1 MITARSPERFTP
13 STQNNPMNSTATAI
27 TTGTLLTL
35 ENVLYAKKGAIA
47 YVTLNRSKVLNALSK
62 ATWEDLRIAFE
73 DARDD
78 AAVRGVI
85 LTGAGDKA
93 FIAGAD
99 ISELAHLTAVE
110 AEQSSTY
117 GQAVLDLIENLG
129 KPVIA
134 AVNGFALG
142 GGCET
147 SMACTIRLA
156 AESAKFGQPEVKLGV
171 LPGGGGT
178 QRLPRL
184 VGKGRALQLILTGEM
199 ISAQEAY
206 RIGLVNEVVPAAD
219 LITRAEALLQQIFA
233 NAPVAVRY
241 SLEAVN
247 NGLETSQAEG
257 LSLEASLFGLCAGT
271 EDKKEGTLAFME
283 KRKAQFLGR

>member
-1 MITARSPERFTP
+1 MSTP
-13 STQNNPMNSTATAI
+13 VKELS
-27 TTGTLLTL
+27 L
-35 ENVLYAKKGAIA
+35 ENVLYEKKGGIA
-47 YVTLNRSKVLNALSK
+47 YATLNRPKVLNALSHR
-62 ATWEDLRIAFE
+62 TWEDLRTAFV

-99 ISELAHLTAVE
+99 ISELANLTAVE
-110 AEQSSTY
+110 AEESSRF
-117 GQAVLDLIENLG
+117 GQEVLNLVENLG

-134 AVNGFALG
+134 AINGFALG

-147 SMACTIRLA
+147 AMACTIRVA
-156 AESAKFGQPEVKLGV
+156 SENAKFGQPEVKLGL

-178 QRLPRL
+178 QRLPRHI
-184 VGKGRALQLILTGEM
+184 GKGRALQVILSGEM

-206 RIGLVNEVVPAAD
+206 RIGLVNEVVPAAEV
-219 LITRAEALLQQIFA
+219 ITRAEAILKQIFA
-233 NAPVAVRY
+233 NAPLAVKY

-247 NGLETSQAEG
+247 KGLETSQAEG
-257 LSLEASLFGLCAGT
+257 QVLEASFFGLCAGT
-271 EDKKEGTLAFME
+271 EDKKEGTQAFLQ
-283 KRKAQFLGR
+283 RRAPQFQGR

>member
-1 MITARSPERFTP
+1 MSSPT
-13 STQNNPMNSTATAI
+13 TATF
-27 TTGTLLTL
+27 
-35 ENVLYAKKGAIA
+35 ENVLYEKKGPIA
-47 YVTLNRSKVLNALSK
+47 YVTLNRPKVLNALNQR
-62 ATWEDLRIAFE
+62 TWQDLRAAFE
-73 DARDD
+73 NARDD
-78 AAVRGVI
+78 ADVRGAI

-99 ISELAHLTAVE
+99 IGELAQVTAVE
-110 AEQSSTY
+110 AERSSTY
-117 GQAVLDLIENLG
+117 GQEVLNLVENLG

-147 SMACTIRLA
+147 AMACTIRIA
-156 AESAKFGQPEVKLGV
+156 TDNAKFGQPEVKLGV
-171 LPGGGGT
+171 IPGGGGT

-184 VGKGRALQLILTGEM
+184 VGKGRALQLILSGEM

-206 RIGLVNEVVPAAD
+206 RIGLVNEVVPAAE
-219 LITRAEALLQQIFA
+219 LISRAEGILKQIFS
-233 NAPVAVRY
+233 NAPLAVMY

-247 NGLETSQAEG
+247 KGLETSQAEG

-271 EDKKEGTLAFME
+271 EDKKEGTQAFLQ
-283 KRKAQFLGR
+283 KRAAQFHAR

>member
-1 MITARSPERFTP
+1 MSPP
-13 STQNNPMNSTATAI
+13 VAA
-27 TTGTLLTL
+27 LTL
-35 ENVLYAKKGAIA
+35 ENLLYEKKDAIA
-47 YVTLNRSKVLNALSK
+47 YVTLNRPKVLNALNQG
-62 ATWEDLRIAFE
+62 TWENLRTAFE

-99 ISELAHLTAVE
+99 IGELAHVTAVE
-110 AEQSSTY
+110 AEKSSSY
-117 GQAVLDLIENLG
+117 GQAVLNLIENLG

-147 SMACTIRLA
+147 AMACTIRVA
-156 AESAKFGQPEVKLGV
+156 SEKAKFGQPEVTLG
-171 LPGGGGT
+171 LIPGGGGT

-184 VGKGRALQLILTGEM
+184 VGKGRALQLILSGEM

-206 RIGLVNEVVPAAD
+206 RIGLVNEVVSAAD
-219 LITRAEALLQQIFA
+219 LITRAEAILRKIFS
-233 NAPVAVRY
+233 NAPIAIKY
-241 SLEAVN
+241 ALEATHK
-247 NGLETSQAEG
+247 GSETSQSVG
-257 LSLEASLFGLCAGT
+257 LSLEASYFGLCAGT
-271 EDKKEGTLAFME
+271 EDKKEGTTAFLE
-283 KRKAQFLGR
+283 KRAAQFHGR

>member
-1 MITARSPERFTP
+1 MSPRV
-13 STQNNPMNSTATAI
+13 AA
-27 TTGTLLTL
+27 LTL
-35 ENVLYAKKGAIA
+35 ENLLYEKKDAIA
-47 YVTLNRSKVLNALSK
+47 YVTLNRPKVLNALNQG
-62 ATWEDLRIAFE
+62 TWENLRTAFE

-99 ISELAHLTAVE
+99 ISELAHVTAVE
-110 AEQSSTY
+110 AEKSSSY

-147 SMACTIRLA
+147 AMACTIRIA
-156 AESAKFGQPEVKLGV
+156 VESAKFGQPEVKLG
-171 LPGGGGT
+171 LIPGGGGT

-184 VGKGRALQLILTGEM
+184 VGKGRALQLILSGEM

-206 RIGLVNEVVPAAD
+206 RIGLVNEVVSAAD
-219 LITRAEALLQQIFA
+219 LITRAEAILRKIFS
-233 NAPVAVRY
+233 NAPVAVKFA
-241 SLEAVN
+241 LDAAN
-247 NGLETSQAEG
+247 KGLEMSQSEG
-257 LSLEASLFGLCAGT
+257 LSLEASYFGLCAGT
-271 EDKKEGTLAFME
+271 EDKKEGTTAFLE
-283 KRKAQFLGR
+283 KRAPQFQGR